1 MLITVGVK
9 RRTLK
14 TSPNLLLVTCKECYP
29 DNECQH
35 HNVTSLLIR
44 MLFLTNEPLPS
55 LAVILEH

>member
-1 MLITVGVK
+1 MLITCSGETY
-9 RRTLK
+9 TLEI
-14 TSPNLLLVTCKECYP
+14 SLILLLVTCKECYP

-44 MLFLTNEPLPS
+44 MLFFTNEPPPS